1 MLSGISSTNVENL
14 TCSEKLS
21 NLFMIL
27 LFTEFQTGVFL
38 ASDKDF
44 AGSLLSPLAVKHNT
58 NNIFAMAMEFE
69 AKHREC
75 VRVLTYTND
84 DHVKV
89 KFYVF
94 SGKYGIPETLKA
106 AAQDCFKEMDVKLE
120 WFDLYRDADEILKIR
135 PLEYSFGM
143 QQALNDSQVNE
154 INKTISE
161 SLHVLVR
168 HRNITAVQ
176 PSLKI
181 TNSKQTGTPCITL
194 YVLCKGVIPDGEGPF
209 PLTLGSYPVDVVD
222 GIWFRTYDPWL
233 PNKAQEQDEVLCL
246 GASIG
251 VQGEDAAGTLGAIVK
266 DDETFYALSCD
277 HFMKHDAESEIIHP
291 ALNDYLNYLNY
302 HLQQYALWIK
312 HIINKESCHIL
323 SDKFS
328 FGHISGLKELLN
340 KFQELKRIKENHQ
353 HHAKVTKRK
362 LEALE
367 LHERAFEKGLTP
379 PRVIAKYSVGIS
391 GNVTWNDGQQYYV
404 DAALAELTPEEVD
417 SLRQSQTAEM
427 IGTGDHL
434 SGECS
439 SRLKASGELCKS
451 GRTTGFTKSGRHV
464 QPSMFLSASL
474 YEVNAQN
481 EGLVS
486 VLKRVRLCQ
495 SCKKK
500 SGIGE
505 QLESTAAACDSCK
518 KDTATLCKRLWLKNC
533 LCIDHPFGLGY
544 AKVFATKGD
553 SGAVLFERDEDR
565 NLEAFGII
573 FGEHRDSYKLC
584 ALATPMQI
592 ALESLSRKISED
604 TNLRLLSNYE

>member
-1 MLSGISSTNVENL
+1 M
-14 TCSEKLS
+14 
-21 NLFMIL
+21 
-27 LFTEFQTGVFL
+27 
-38 ASDKDF
+38 A
-44 AGSLLSPLAVKHNT
+44 AKHNT
-58 NNIFAMAMEFE
+58 NNIVAMAMEFE

-94 SGKYGIPETLKA
+94 SGKSGIPETLKA

-120 WFDLYRDADEILKIR
+120 WLDLYRDADEILKIR

-154 INKTISE
+154 INKIISE
-161 SLHVLVR
+161 NLHVLVR

-181 TNSKQTGTPCITL
+181 TNSKQTGIPCITL
-194 YVLCKGVIPDGEGPF
+194 YVLCKGVIPDGECSF
-209 PLTLGSYPVDVVD
+209 PLTLDSYPVDVVD
-222 GIWFRTYDPWL
+222 GIWFRTDDLWQ
-233 PNKAQEQDEVLCL
+233 PNKAQEQDKVLCL

-266 DDETFYALSCD
+266 GDETFYVLSCN
-277 HFMKHDAESEIIHP
+277 HVMKHGAESVIIHP

-302 HLQQYALWIK
+302 HLQQYGLWIK
-312 HIINKESCHIL
+312 HIVDKESFHIL
-323 SDKFS
+323 VNQLS
-328 FGHISGLKELLN
+328 FGHISGQKELFN
-340 KFQELKRIKENHQ
+340 KFQELKGIKENHQ
-353 HHAKVTKRK
+353 HHARATKRK
-362 LEALE
+362 LDAVEM
-367 LHERAFEKGLTP
+367 HERAFEKGLTP
-379 PRVIAKYSVGIS
+379 PRVIARYSVGIS
-391 GNVTWNDGQQYYV
+391 GNVTWNDGQQYYI
-404 DAALAELTPEEVD
+404 DAALAKLTPEEVD

-427 IGTGDHL
+427 IGTVDHP
-434 SGECS
+434 SWKCGS
-439 SRLKASGELCKS
+439 SLKASGELCKS
-451 GRTTGFTKSGRHV
+451 GRTTGYTKSGRHV
-464 QPSMFLSASL
+464 HPSMFLNASL

-486 VLKRVRLCQ
+486 LLKRVRLCQ
-495 SCKKK
+495 SCKER

-505 QLESTAAACDSCK
+505 QLESTATVCDSCK
-518 KDTATLCKRLWLKNC
+518 KDTATLCDTLWLKNC

-544 AKVFATKGD
+544 AKVFATVGD
-553 SGAVLFERDEDR
+553 SGAVLFERIEDR

-573 FGEHRDSYKLC
+573 FGEHRNSYKLC

-604 TNLRLLSNYE
+604 TYLRLLSNYK